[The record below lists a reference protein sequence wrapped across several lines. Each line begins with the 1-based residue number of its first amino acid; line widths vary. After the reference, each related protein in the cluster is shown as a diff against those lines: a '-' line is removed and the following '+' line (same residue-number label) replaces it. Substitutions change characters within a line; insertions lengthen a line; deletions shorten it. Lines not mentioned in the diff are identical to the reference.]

1 MPADGDLME
10 QLDAELTRAKEQVR
24 EFRNALA
31 EFSPIIEKIAPN
43 LRTQIEKMHKLLD
56 ERETLLDKILTV
68 GRKHKAAVQDWMN
81 KQERS

>member
-24 EFRNALA
+24 EFRSALA

-43 LRTQIEKMHKLLD
+43 LCTQIEKMNKLLD
-56 ERETLLDKILTV
+56 ERETLLDKILTA